1 MLEVRKVVNKFFP
14 DKLSFLVLTAACSV
28 ILISMGLRQT
38 FGLFFSAFENSLGV
52 TRTEFGLAIGIQM
65 LFWGMFAPIFGLLAD
80 KFGGNKAVFLG
91 FVIFGLGIF
100 MLYSGPNTGIFFQ
113 LALGVLIG
121 IALGATAIGV
131 PVSEVGKHFPNETRT
146 IATGIVTAAA
156 SIGYFLSPLLTKYS
170 LVNYDWEQTLKYF
183 MIFIVFGL
191 ITSLFLLPAKSLINS
206 SQADR
211 EQTFFSAIKE
221 AFSHKGYVLLVLGF
235 FVCGFQIT
243 LVGTHIPGYM
253 QERGMSGWPATIILA
268 LIGFF
273 NIFGTLGMG
282 YLGTK
287 YKKKNLLSI
296 LYSLR
301 AVSICVFIFSPPS
314 MINSIIF
321 GVTFGLLWLST
332 VPPTNGIVAQIF
344 GTKYLSTLFGIVFLC
359 HQFGAFAGAFLGG
372 YFFDVFGSYD
382 YAWYMA
388 IALSIFATAVH
399 YPIDEKKLIR
409 HTVAN

>member
-1 MLEVRKVVNKFFP
+1 MQTFFP
-14 DKLSFLVLTAACSV
+14 NRLSLIVLVSACSV

-38 FGLFFSAFENSLGV
+38 FGLFFEAFENGLGI

-65 LFWGMFAPIFGLLAD
+65 LFWGFFAPVFGILAD

-91 FVIFGLGIF
+91 FLVFALGIF
-100 MLYSGPNTGIFFQ
+100 MLYSGPNTGIYFQ
-113 LALGVLIG
+113 IALGILVG

-146 IATGIVTAAA
+146 IATDVVTAAA
-156 SIGYFLSPLLTKYS
+156 SVGYFLSPLLTKYS
-170 LVNYDWEQTLKYF
+170 LVHFDWVNTLKYF
-183 MIFIVFGL
+183 MIFIFFGL
-191 ITSLFLLPAKSLINS
+191 VVSLFLFPAKTLINS

-211 EQTFFSAIKE
+211 DQTFLSALKE

-253 QERGMSGWPATIILA
+253 QDRGMAGWSATIILA

-301 AVSICVFIFSPPS
+301 AISICIFIFSPPS

-372 YFFDVFGSYD
+372 YFFDNYGSYD

-388 IALSIFATAVH
+388 IALSIFATFIH
-399 YPIDEKKLIR
+399 YPINENRIQRVDNTI
-409 HTVAN
+409 